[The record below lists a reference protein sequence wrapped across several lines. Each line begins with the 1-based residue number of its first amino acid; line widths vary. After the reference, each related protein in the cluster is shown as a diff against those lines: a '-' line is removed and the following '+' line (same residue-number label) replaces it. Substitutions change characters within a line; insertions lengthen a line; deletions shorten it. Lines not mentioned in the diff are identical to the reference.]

1 MKKAILV
8 VSFGTS
14 YLEPLKNSIE
24 NVEDKIR
31 NQFKDYDVYRAFTSH
46 MIIKKLEIVHGL
58 IVEKPEELLE
68 RLYIEGYEEVIIQP
82 LHIIPGEEF
91 SYIKN
96 IEVYFKNKF
105 KSIKVGRPIFYYQG
119 IEGLPEDYSL
129 FIKSIKGII
138 EGEEAVVMMG
148 HGTVHPSNAV
158 YGALQSVLNDEG
170 YKNVF
175 VGTVKGYP
183 NFTSVLNKIKKRGI
197 KKVLLMPL
205 MLVAGNHAIND
216 MTSEKDN
223 SWKSM
228 LEVEGIE
235 VKLWTKGLGEV
246 DEFAQLYIDRVDD
259 LINNRYIGT
268 GEIKKHKICDCEEI

>member
-24 NVEDKIR
+24 NVENKIR

-96 IEVYFKNKF
+96 IEVYFKDKF

-119 IEGLPEDYSL
+119 IEGFPEDYSL

-183 NFTSVLNKIKKRGI
+183 NFISVLNKIKKRGI

-205 MLVAGNHAIND
+205 MLVSGNHAIND
-216 MTSEKDN
+216 MTSEKEN

-228 LEVEGIE
+228 LEAEGIE

-268 GEIKKHKICDCEEI
+268 GEIKKHKIIYIDK

>member
-24 NVEDKIR
+24 NVENKIR
-31 NQFKDYDVYRAFTSH
+31 NQFKDYDVHRAFTSH

-96 IEVYFKNKF
+96 IEVYFKDKF

-228 LEVEGIE
+228 LEAEGIE
-235 VKLWTKGLGEV
+235 VKLWTKGLGEL

-268 GEIKKHKICDCEEI
+268 EEIKKHKIIYIDK

>member
-31 NQFKDYDVYRAFTSH
+31 NQFKDYDVHRAFTSH

-96 IEVYFKNKF
+96 IEVYFKDKF

-228 LEVEGIE
+228 LEAEGIE

-259 LINNRYIGT
+259 LINNRYIET
-268 GEIKKHKICDCEEI
+268 GKIKKHKIIYIDK

>member
-14 YLEPLKNSIE
+14 YLEQLKNSIE
-24 NVEDKIR
+24 NVENKIR

-68 RLYIEGYEEVIIQP
+68 KLYIEGYEEVIIQP

-96 IEVYFKNKF
+96 IEVYFKDKF

-228 LEVEGIE
+228 LEAEGIE

-268 GEIKKHKICDCEEI
+268 GEIKKHTIIYIDK

>member
-24 NVEDKIR
+24 NVENKIR

-96 IEVYFKNKF
+96 IEVYFKDKF

-183 NFTSVLNKIKKRGI
+183 NFISVLNKIKKRGI

-205 MLVAGNHAIND
+205 MLVSGNHAIND
-216 MTSEKDN
+216 MTSEKEN

-228 LEVEGIE
+228 LEAEGIE

-268 GEIKKHKICDCEEI
+268 EEIKKHKIIYIDK

>member
-24 NVEDKIR
+24 NVENKIR

-96 IEVYFKNKF
+96 IEVYFKDKF

-228 LEVEGIE
+228 LEAEGIE

-268 GEIKKHKICDCEEI
+268 EEIKKHNIKIGLH

>member
-24 NVEDKIR
+24 NVENKIR
-31 NQFKDYDVYRAFTSH
+31 NQFKDYDVHRAFTSH

-96 IEVYFKNKF
+96 IEVYFKDKF

-138 EGEEAVVMMG
+138 GGEEAVVMMG

-228 LEVEGIE
+228 LEAEGIE

-246 DEFAQLYIDRVDD
+246 DEFAQLYIDRVND

-268 GEIKKHKICDCEEI
+268 GEIKKHKIIYIDK

>member
-14 YLEPLKNSIE
+14 YSEPLKNSIE
-24 NVEDKIR
+24 NVENKIR
-31 NQFKDYDVYRAFTSH
+31 NQFKDYDVHRAFTSH

-96 IEVYFKNKF
+96 IEVYFKDKF

-175 VGTVKGYP
+175 VGTVRGYP

-228 LEVEGIE
+228 LEAEGIE

-259 LINNRYIGT
+259 LINNRYIET
-268 GEIKKHKICDCEEI
+268 GEIKKHKIIYIDK

>member
-24 NVEDKIR
+24 NVENKIR

-96 IEVYFKNKF
+96 IEVYFKDKF

-228 LEVEGIE
+228 LEAERIE

-259 LINNRYIGT
+259 LINNRYIET
-268 GEIKKHKICDCEEI
+268 GEIKKHKIIYIDK

>member
-14 YLEPLKNSIE
+14 YLEQLKNSIE
-24 NVEDKIR
+24 NVENKIR

-68 RLYIEGYEEVIIQP
+68 KLYIEGYEEVIIQP

-96 IEVYFKNKF
+96 IEVYFKDKF

-228 LEVEGIE
+228 LEAERIE
-235 VKLWTKGLGEV
+235 VKLWSKGLGEV

-259 LINNRYIGT
+259 LINNRYIET
-268 GEIKKHKICDCEEI
+268 GEIKKHKIIYIDK

>member
-24 NVEDKIR
+24 NVENKIR
-31 NQFKDYDVYRAFTSH
+31 NQFKDYDVHRAFTSH

-96 IEVYFKNKF
+96 IEVYFKDKF

-228 LEVEGIE
+228 LEAEGIE
-235 VKLWTKGLGEV
+235 VKLWIKGLGEV

-259 LINNRYIGT
+259 LINNRYIET
-268 GEIKKHKICDCEEI
+268 GKIKKHKIIYIDK

>member
-24 NVEDKIR
+24 NVENKIR

-68 RLYIEGYEEVIIQP
+68 RLYIEGYEEAIIQP

-96 IEVYFKNKF
+96 IEVYFKDKF

-228 LEVEGIE
+228 LEAEGIE

-246 DEFAQLYIDRVDD
+246 DEFSQLYIDRVDD

-268 GEIKKHKICDCEEI
+268 GEIKKHKIIYIDK

>member
-24 NVEDKIR
+24 NVENKIR
-31 NQFKDYDVYRAFTSH
+31 NQFKDYDVHRAFTSH

-96 IEVYFKNKF
+96 IEAYFKDKF

-228 LEVEGIE
+228 LEAEGIE

-259 LINNRYIGT
+259 LINNRYIET
-268 GEIKKHKICDCEEI
+268 GKIKKHKIIYIDK

>member
-24 NVEDKIR
+24 NVENKIR

-96 IEVYFKNKF
+96 IEVYFKDKF

-138 EGEEAVVMMG
+138 GGEEAVVMMG

-158 YGALQSVLNDEG
+158 YGALRSVLNDEG

-197 KKVLLMPL
+197 KKVLLMQL

-228 LEVEGIE
+228 LEAEGIE

-246 DEFAQLYIDRVDD
+246 DEFAQLYIDRVND

-268 GEIKKHKICDCEEI
+268 GEIKKHKIIYIEK

>member
-24 NVEDKIR
+24 NVENKIR
-31 NQFKDYDVYRAFTSH
+31 NQFKDYDVHRAFTSH

-68 RLYIEGYEEVIIQP
+68 RLYIQGYEEVIIQP
-82 LHIIPGEEF
+82 LNIIPGEEF

-96 IEVYFKNKF
+96 IEVYFKDKF

-138 EGEEAVVMMG
+138 EEEEAVVMMG

-228 LEVEGIE
+228 LEAEGIE

-259 LINNRYIGT
+259 LINNRYIET
-268 GEIKKHKICDCEEI
+268 GKIKKHKIIYIDK

>member
-24 NVEDKIR
+24 NVENKIR
-31 NQFKDYDVYRAFTSH
+31 NQFKDYDVHRAFTSH

-68 RLYIEGYEEVIIQP
+68 RLYIQGYEEVIIQP

-96 IEVYFKNKF
+96 IEVYFKDKF

-138 EGEEAVVMMG
+138 EEEEAVVMMG

-228 LEVEGIE
+228 LEAEGIE

-268 GEIKKHKICDCEEI
+268 GEIKKHKIIYIDK

>member
-24 NVEDKIR
+24 NVENKIR
-31 NQFKDYDVYRAFTSH
+31 NQFKDYDVHRAFTSH

-96 IEVYFKNKF
+96 IEVYFKDKF

-148 HGTVHPSNAV
+148 HGTAHPSNAV
-158 YGALQSVLNDEG
+158 YGALQTVLNDEG
-170 YKNVF
+170 YEKVL
-175 VGTVKGYP
+175 VGTMDGYP

-228 LEVEGIE
+228 LEAEGIE

-259 LINNRYIGT
+259 LINNRYIET
-268 GEIKKHKICDCEEI
+268 GKIKKHKIIYIDK

>member
-14 YLEPLKNSIE
+14 YLEPLKNSIK

-268 GEIKKHKICDCEEI
+268 GEIKKHKIIYIDK

>member
-14 YLEPLKNSIE
+14 YLEQLKNSIE
-24 NVEDKIR
+24 NVENKIR

-96 IEVYFKNKF
+96 IEVYFKDKF

-228 LEVEGIE
+228 LEAERIE
-235 VKLWTKGLGEV
+235 VKLWSKGLGEV

-259 LINNRYIGT
+259 LINNRYIET
-268 GEIKKHKICDCEEI
+268 GEIKKHKIIYIDK

>member
-1 MKKAILV
+1 
-8 VSFGTS
+8 
-14 YLEPLKNSIE
+14 
-24 NVEDKIR
+24 
-31 NQFKDYDVYRAFTSH
+31 

-96 IEVYFKNKF
+96 IEVYFKDKF

-216 MTSEKDN
+216 MTSEKDY

-228 LEVEGIE
+228 LEAEGIE
-235 VKLWTKGLGEV
+235 IKLWTKGLGEV

-268 GEIKKHKICDCEEI
+268 GEIKKHKIIYIDK

>member
-1 MKKAILV
+1 MKKVILV

-24 NVEDKIR
+24 NVENKIR
-31 NQFKDYDVYRAFTSH
+31 NQFKDYDVHRAFTSH

-96 IEVYFKNKF
+96 IEVYFKDKF

-175 VGTVKGYP
+175 VGTIKGYP

-228 LEVEGIE
+228 LEAEGIE

-259 LINNRYIGT
+259 LINNRYIET
-268 GEIKKHKICDCEEI
+268 GKIKKHKIIYIDK

>member
-24 NVEDKIR
+24 NVENKIR
-31 NQFKDYDVYRAFTSH
+31 NQFKDYDVHRAFTSH

-96 IEVYFKNKF
+96 IEVYFKDKF

-138 EGEEAVVMMG
+138 EEEEAVVMMG

-228 LEVEGIE
+228 LEAEGIE

-259 LINNRYIGT
+259 LINNRYIET
-268 GEIKKHKICDCEEI
+268 GKIKKHKIIYIDK

>member
-129 FIKSIKGII
+129 FIKSIKGMI

-268 GEIKKHKICDCEEI
+268 GEIKKHKIIYIDK

>member
-24 NVEDKIR
+24 NVENKIR
-31 NQFKDYDVYRAFTSH
+31 NQFKDYDVHRAFTSH
-46 MIIKKLEIVHGL
+46 MIIKKLEIVHGF

-96 IEVYFKNKF
+96 IEVYFKDKF

-228 LEVEGIE
+228 LEAEGIE

-259 LINNRYIGT
+259 LINNRYIET
-268 GEIKKHKICDCEEI
+268 GKIKKHKIIYIDK

>member
-24 NVEDKIR
+24 NVENKIR
-31 NQFKDYDVYRAFTSH
+31 NQFKDYDVHRAFTSH

-68 RLYIEGYEEVIIQP
+68 KLYIEGYEEVIIQP

-96 IEVYFKNKF
+96 IEVYFKDKF

-175 VGTVKGYP
+175 VGTIKGYP

-228 LEVEGIE
+228 LEAEGIE
-235 VKLWTKGLGEV
+235 VKLWTKGLGEI

-259 LINNRYIGT
+259 LINNRYIET
-268 GEIKKHKICDCEEI
+268 GEIKKHKIIYIDK

>member
-24 NVEDKIR
+24 NVENKIR

-96 IEVYFKNKF
+96 IEVYFKDKF
-105 KSIKVGRPIFYYQG
+105 KSIQVGRPIFYYQG

-228 LEVEGIE
+228 LEAEGIE

-259 LINNRYIGT
+259 LINNRYIET
-268 GEIKKHKICDCEEI
+268 GKIKKHKIIYIDK

>member
-24 NVEDKIR
+24 NVENKIR

-96 IEVYFKNKF
+96 IEVYFKDKF

-175 VGTVKGYP
+175 IGTVKGYP

-197 KKVLLMPL
+197 KKVLLIPL

-228 LEVEGIE
+228 LEAEGIE

-246 DEFAQLYIDRVDD
+246 DEFAQLYRDRVDE

-268 GEIKKHKICDCEEI
+268 EEIKKHKIIYIDK

>member
-14 YLEPLKNSIE
+14 YLEQLKNSIE
-24 NVEDKIR
+24 NVENKIR

-68 RLYIEGYEEVIIQP
+68 KLYIEGYEEVIIQP

-96 IEVYFKNKF
+96 IEVYFKDKF

-183 NFTSVLNKIKKRGI
+183 NFISVLNKIKKRGI

-216 MTSEKDN
+216 MTSEKEN

-228 LEVEGIE
+228 LEAEGIE

-268 GEIKKHKICDCEEI
+268 GEIKKHKII

>member
-24 NVEDKIR
+24 NVENKIR
-31 NQFKDYDVYRAFTSH
+31 NQFKDYDVHRAFTSH

-96 IEVYFKNKF
+96 IEVYFKDKF

-216 MTSEKDN
+216 MASEKDN

-228 LEVEGIE
+228 LEAEGIE

-259 LINNRYIGT
+259 LINNRYIET
-268 GEIKKHKICDCEEI
+268 GKIKKHKIIYIDK

>member
-96 IEVYFKNKF
+96 IEVYFKDKF

-228 LEVEGIE
+228 LEAEGIE

-259 LINNRYIGT
+259 LINNRYIET
-268 GEIKKHKICDCEEI
+268 GKIKKHKIIYIDK

>member
-24 NVEDKIR
+24 NVENKIR

-96 IEVYFKNKF
+96 IEVYFKDKF

-175 VGTVKGYP
+175 VGTIKGYP

-205 MLVAGNHAIND
+205 MLVSGNHAIND
-216 MTSEKDN
+216 MTSEKEN

-228 LEVEGIE
+228 LEAEGIE

-259 LINNRYIGT
+259 LINNRYIET
-268 GEIKKHKICDCEEI
+268 GKIQKHKIIYIDK

>member
-1 MKKAILV
+1 MKKAIVV

-14 YLEPLKNSIE
+14 YLEQLKNSIE
-24 NVEDKIR
+24 NVEGKIR
-31 NQFKDYDVYRAFTSH
+31 EKFKDYDVYRAFTSH

-96 IEVYFKNKF
+96 IEVYFKDKF

-197 KKVLLMPL
+197 KKVLLMPR

-228 LEVEGIE
+228 LEAEGIE

-259 LINNRYIGT
+259 LINNRYIET
-268 GEIKKHKICDCEEI
+268 GKIKKHKIIYIDK

>member
-1 MKKAILV
+1 M
-8 VSFGTS
+8 
-14 YLEPLKNSIE
+14 LKI
-24 NVEDKIR
+24 KIR
-31 NQFKDYDVYRAFTSH
+31 NQFKDYDVHRAFTSH

-68 RLYIEGYEEVIIQP
+68 RLYIEGYEEIIIQP

-96 IEVYFKNKF
+96 IEVYFKDKF

-228 LEVEGIE
+228 LEAEGIE

-259 LINNRYIGT
+259 LINNRYIET
-268 GEIKKHKICDCEEI
+268 GEIKKHKIIYIDK

>member
-24 NVEDKIR
+24 NVENKIR
-31 NQFKDYDVYRAFTSH
+31 NQFKDYDVHRAFTSH

-96 IEVYFKNKF
+96 IEVYFKDKF

-175 VGTVKGYP
+175 VGTLKGYP

-228 LEVEGIE
+228 LEAEGIE

-268 GEIKKHKICDCEEI
+268 GEIKKHKIIYIDK

>member
-24 NVEDKIR
+24 NVENKIR
-31 NQFKDYDVYRAFTSH
+31 NQFKDYDVHRAFTSH

-96 IEVYFKNKF
+96 IEVYFKDKF

-197 KKVLLMPL
+197 KKVLLMSL

-228 LEVEGIE
+228 LEAEGIE

-259 LINNRYIGT
+259 LINNRYIET
-268 GEIKKHKICDCEEI
+268 GKIKKHKIIYIDK

>member
-24 NVEDKIR
+24 NVENKIR
-31 NQFKDYDVYRAFTSH
+31 NQFKDYDVHRAFTSH

-96 IEVYFKNKF
+96 IEVYFKDKF

-228 LEVEGIE
+228 LEAEGIE

-259 LINNRYIGT
+259 LINNRYIET
-268 GEIKKHKICDCEEI
+268 GKIKKHKKL

>member
-24 NVEDKIR
+24 NVENKIR

-96 IEVYFKNKF
+96 IEVYFKDKF

-183 NFTSVLNKIKKRGI
+183 NFISVLNKIKKRGI

-228 LEVEGIE
+228 LETEGIE

-268 GEIKKHKICDCEEI
+268 EEIKKHKIIYIDK

>member
-1 MKKAILV
+1 M

-24 NVEDKIR
+24 NVENKIR

-96 IEVYFKNKF
+96 IEVYFKDKF

-228 LEVEGIE
+228 LEAERIE
-235 VKLWTKGLGEV
+235 VKLWSKGLGEV

-259 LINNRYIGT
+259 LINNRYIET
-268 GEIKKHKICDCEEI
+268 GEIKKHKIIYIDK

>member
-24 NVEDKIR
+24 NVENKIR
-31 NQFKDYDVYRAFTSH
+31 NQFKDYDVHRAFTSH

-96 IEVYFKNKF
+96 IEVYFKDKF

-228 LEVEGIE
+228 LEAEGIE

-246 DEFAQLYIDRVDD
+246 DKFAQLYIDRVDD
-259 LINNRYIGT
+259 LINNRYIET
-268 GEIKKHKICDCEEI
+268 GEIKKHKIIYIDK